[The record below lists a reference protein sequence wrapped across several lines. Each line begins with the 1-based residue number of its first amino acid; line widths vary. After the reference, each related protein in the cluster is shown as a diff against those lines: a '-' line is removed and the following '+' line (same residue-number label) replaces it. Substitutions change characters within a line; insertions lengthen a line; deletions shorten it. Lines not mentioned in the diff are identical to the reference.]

1 MSQLFYLGD
10 LTAAASVEA
19 TVDGITNLAVDG
31 AGDFLLAAAQL
42 PFLAEMSGLA
52 DQEKIVWYRLAS
64 GEAPPAF
71 PVQGYL
77 LAAMDARR
85 LLTDHRDRLDGTRLA
100 VRWAPDEAMDLAA
113 LACDL
118 REAGVA
124 EVLAAIS
131 EAEAPSLLARAV
143 AAREATT
150 LPLLLTL
157 TAPPA
162 PQDLEE
168 ASLALGFLLERG
180 WVRGLTLAGIL
191 DATGSGYARSLL
203 NALEL
208 KRVGIN
214 YVSCPTCGRCR
225 VDLEAIVDEVKRRTA
240 DVQTPMTVAI
250 MGCEVNGP
258 GEARHADIGIASGT
272 ESGLLIKDGE
282 AVAKYKESELVDVLV
297 DEIARRAEAMEV

>member
-31 AGDFLLAAAQL
+31 AGDFLLGAAQL

-52 DQEKIVWYRLAS
+52 GQDKVVWYRLGA
-64 GEAPPAF
+64 GEALPEFAF
-71 PVQGYL
+71 QGFVL
-77 LAAMDARR
+77 EAADARR
-85 LLTDHRDRLDGTRLA
+85 LMEEDRGRLDGMRLA
-100 VRWAPDEAMDLAA
+100 VRWSADGDDLAA

-124 EVLAAIS
+124 EVLAGVDAGS
-131 EAEAPSLLARAV
+131 GPELLQLAADARHVTA
-143 AAREATT
+143 
-150 LPLLLTL
+150 LPLLITL
-157 TAPPA
+157 REVPPEE
-162 PQDLEE
+162 DLE
-168 ASLALGFLLERG
+168 ATSLALGFLLERG

-191 DATGSGYARSLL
+191 EVSGSGYARSLL

-225 VDLEAIVDEVKRRTA
+225 VDLEAIVDEVKRRTQ
-240 DVQTPMTVAI
+240 DVKAPMTVAI

-297 DEIARRAEAMEV
+297 DEIQRRAEAMEV

>member
-10 LTAAASVEA
+10 LTAATSVEA

-31 AGDFLLAAAQL
+31 AEDFLLAAPQL
-42 PFLAEMSGLA
+42 PFLEEMSGLA
-52 DQEKIVWYRLAS
+52 GQDKVVWYRLGV
-64 GEAPPAF
+64 GEAPPEF
-71 PVQGYL
+71 PFQGFQ
-77 LAAMDARR
+77 LAAADARR
-85 LLTDHRDRLDGTRLA
+85 LLREHRARLDGARLA
-100 VRWAPDEAMDLAA
+100 IPWVQSGDEDLAA

-118 REAGVA
+118 REGGVA
-124 EVLAAIS
+124 EIMVS
-131 EAEAPSLLARAV
+131 VEAPSGPQLLE
-143 AAREATT
+143 AALSAHEATA
-150 LPLLLTL
+150 LPLLLML
-157 TAPPA
+157 TEAPPE
-162 PQDLEE
+162 DELEE
-168 ASLALGFLLERG
+168 SSLALGFLLERG

-191 DATGSGYARSLL
+191 ETSGSGYARSLL

-225 VDLEAIVDEVKRRTA
+225 VDLEAIVDEVKQRTA
-240 DVQTPMTVAI
+240 DVKTPMTVAI

-297 DEIARRAEAMEV
+297 EEIARRAEAMEV